1 MRYAVHTTH
10 AVPVERTALFLV
22 KTTTLLL
29 CPKCHEPLGCYMSE
43 RERAILEACHDC
55 CAHAIHSGPAP
66 SEPFN

>member
-1 MRYAVHTTH
+1 MRFTVQSTH
-10 AVPVERTALFLV
+10 AVPREGTALFLV

-29 CPKCHEPLGCYMSE
+29 CPRCHQPLGSYMSE

-55 CAHAIHSGPAP
+55 EAHALHSGPVA